1 VKSVADAIRR
11 ATLAAARLH
20 RDLSLQ
26 AQAGNETG
34 RIDVFDAIA
43 RLAVPLIFKP
53 LEGLLGSYLSKP
65 TPGML
70 VTTKQP
76 LNVQRFT
83 AAHELGHHQL
93 HHKPSFDDESI
104 ISRAPFN
111 PRLEDDSQ
119 ETEAEAFAAAFLLP
133 RWLVGWH
140 CERQGWDD
148 EALQRPEIVYQLAL
162 RTGTS
167 YTAACWTLER
177 YKILSRTS
185 ASGMADIE
193 PATIKRA
200 LLGEFR
206 PNDYFGDVWLLTERD
221 AGIRIEGGPSDHFV
235 VRLPEL
241 SAAGYLWDLEELPA
255 GAFKVVGD
263 SREDIHSEEFV
274 GGPTFRRMIIQS
286 LRRQTGVVRLSQR
299 RPWQPTNLL
308 AAFSLH
314 YDLLGAE
321 SEGWSRAERRYRLE
335 AA

>member
-1 VKSVADAIRR
+1 MKSIAVAIRR

-26 AQAGNETG
+26 TRAGEESG

-43 RLAVPLIFKP
+43 RLGVPLIFKP
-53 LEGLLGSYLSKP
+53 LEGLLGSYLSDP

-93 HHKPSFDDESI
+93 RHKPSFDDETI
-104 ISRAPFN
+104 ISRPPFT
-111 PRLEDDSQ
+111 PSREDDAQ

-140 CERQGWDD
+140 CERQGWND

-167 YTAACWTLER
+167 FTAACWTLER

-185 ASGMADIE
+185 ASQMADIE
-193 PATIKRA
+193 PGRIKQA
-200 LLGEFR
+200 LLGEFG
-206 PNDYFGDVWLLTERD
+206 PPADSSDVWSLTERD
-221 AGIRIEGGPSDHFV
+221 AGMRVEGGPSDHFV
-235 VRLPEL
+235 MRLPEH
-241 SAAGYLWDLEELPA
+241 SAAGYLWDLEGLPA
-255 GAFKVVGD
+255 DAFKVVGD
-263 SREDIHSEEFV
+263 GREDTHSEQIV
-274 GGPTFRRMIIQS
+274 GAPTIRRIVTRS
-286 LRRQTGVVRLSQR
+286 LRRQTGVLGLSER
-299 RPWQPTNLL
+299 RPWQPTKPL

-314 YDLLGAE
+314 YDLIGAE

>member
-1 VKSVADAIRR
+1 MKSVPVAIRR

-20 RDLSLQ
+20 RNLGLQ
-26 AQAGNETG
+26 AHAENESG

-43 RLAVPLIFKP
+43 RLGVPLIFKP
-53 LEGLLGSYLSKP
+53 LEGLLGSYLSDP
-65 TPGML
+65 TPGIL

-93 HHKPSFDDESI
+93 RHKPSFDDETV

-111 PRLEDDSQ
+111 PRREDDAQ

-148 EALQRPEIVYQLAL
+148 EALERPEIVYQLAL

-185 ASGMADIE
+185 ASQMADIE
-193 PATIKRA
+193 PGKIKHA
-200 LLGEFR
+200 LLGELR
-206 PNDYFGDVWLLTERD
+206 PHDDFGDVWVLTERD
-221 AGIRIEGGPSDHFV
+221 AGMRIEGGPSDHFV
-235 VRLPEL
+235 VRLGEL
-241 SAAGYLWDLEELPA
+241 SAAGYLWELEGLPA
-255 GAFKVVGD
+255 EAFKVISDG
-263 SREDIHSEEFV
+263 REDIDSEEIV
-274 GGPTFRRMIIQS
+274 GGPTIRRIIARS
-286 LRRQTGVVRLSQR
+286 LRRQTGVLGLSQR
-299 RPWQPTNLL
+299 RPWLPTKLL
-308 AAFSLH
+308 AAFRLH
-314 YDLLGAE
+314 YDLIGAE